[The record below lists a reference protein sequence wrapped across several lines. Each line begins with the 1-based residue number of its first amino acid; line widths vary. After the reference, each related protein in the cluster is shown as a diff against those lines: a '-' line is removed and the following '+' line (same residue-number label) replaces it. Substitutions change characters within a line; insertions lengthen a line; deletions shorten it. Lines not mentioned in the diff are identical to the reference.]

1 MIRRSR
7 FALAVL
13 FVSSLLAIAA
23 RPAAAQDVEQVKPTK
38 ITADAAY
45 ISTNGNT
52 EVTTISGGDRLE
64 HKTGD
69 WMFTQEARAVWGEAD
84 GEENAG
90 KYNALLRPDYLFSE
104 RVSAYALGAWRRD
117 AFSGVSREFEEGV
130 GLSWHALTGKV
141 DQVDL
146 DGGVGLIQRK
156 NTLGG
161 QDSFSMARTGARYKH
176 SFTEK
181 AYFEARGAYLFNLED
196 GDDSQGNASLSLVAP
211 IAGKFAMKLSYDV
224 FYRNKPLDGFEKTDT
239 TFGAGIQFAN

>member
-13 FVSSLLAIAA
+13 FVSSLLAITA
-23 RPAAAQDVEQVKPTK
+23 RPAAAQDTEQVKPTK

-64 HKTGD
+64 HKTGN
-69 WMFTQEARAVWGEAD
+69 WLFTQEARAVWGEAD

-90 KYNALLRPDYLFSE
+90 KYNALLRPDYLLSE

-117 AFSGVSREFEEGV
+117 TFSGIVREFEEGV

-141 DQVDL
+141 NQVDL

-156 NTLGG
+156 NTTDTE
-161 QDSFSMARTGARYKH
+161 DSFSTTRAGARYKH

-196 GDDSQGNASLSLVAP
+196 GDDSQGNGSLSLVAP
-211 IAGKFAMKLSYDV
+211 IAGKFAMKLGYDV